1 MAQKETIAI
10 LGGTGDLGT
19 GLAIRWAKAGHRI
32 VIGSRTLEKAQKAVA
47 NLHALSPQTP
57 AEAMVNPDAAAAG
70 DIVVLTVPAAHQIS
84 TLESVSAGLKGKI
97 LIDVT
102 VPLVPPRVGTV
113 QLPGEGSAGKRAQ
126 DFLGSRVKVVTAFQ
140 NVAAHLLK
148 EDVQIECDVLVC
160 GDKRAARQKVIELAE
175 AAGMNAWHAGPI
187 ENSAAAEAL
196 TSVLIQIN
204 RRHDISHS
212 RHQDRRP
219 GTLIR
224 GMAGFT
230 VTPLPG
236 IKLVEEGDDLP
247 ALLLDALAAA
257 EIRRSM
263 ATSSRWRRKSSPRR
277 KAATSTCATCRRPRM
292 PRNSPPRPRRIR
304 AWCSSSSTNPPP
316 WCGTSRA
323 S

>member
-1 MAQKETIAI
+1 MAKIDTIAI

-19 GLAIRWAKAGHRI
+19 GLAIRWSKAGHRI
-32 VIGSRTLEKAQKAVA
+32 IIGSRTLEKARKAVA
-47 NLHALSPQTP
+47 DLHEISPETP
-57 AEAMVNPDAAAAG
+57 ADAMVNADAAAAG

-84 TLESVSAGLKGKI
+84 TLETVRDGLKGKI

-113 QLPGEGSAGKRAQ
+113 QLPDAGSAGKRAQ

-160 GDKRAARQKVIELAE
+160 GDKRAARQKVIDLAGE
-175 AAGMNAWHAGPI
+175 AGMTGWHAGPI

-212 RHQDRRP
+212 
-219 GTLIR
+219 
-224 GMAGFT
+224 
-230 VTPLPG
+230 G
-236 IKLVEEGDDLP
+236 IKIVGQEH
-247 ALLLDALAAA
+247 
-257 EIRRSM
+257 
-263 ATSSRWRRKSSPRR
+263 
-277 KAATSTCATCRRPRM
+277 
-292 PRNSPPRPRRIR
+292 
-304 AWCSSSSTNPPP
+304 
-316 WCGTSRA
+316 
-323 S
+323 